1 VSAPG
6 PSASAAGTAPFPD
19 DKLLRL
25 VRVVAAQTP
34 SVVLERQGGVR
45 LLSDEQGPYLR
56 CLVHVANG
64 CDCEGSC
71 EEFLSRLEQV
81 VRQIPGLRLSR
92 LEVSVLGRFTPTPR
106 LRS

>member
-1 VSAPG
+1 MSAPG
-6 PSASAAGTAPFPD
+6 PATAGAVAFPD

-45 LLSDEQGPYLR
+45 LMSDAQGPYLR

-64 CDCEGSC
+64 CDCEGVC
-71 EEFLSRLEQV
+71 DEFLGRLEQV
-81 VRQIPGLRLSR
+81 VRQIPDLRLSR

-106 LRS
+106 FRS